1 MKFIRPFAV
10 FSCSFFFSFS
20 VYAQSTTPIPK
31 TMLFRIS
38 GKNMKQP
45 SYLFGTLHLKD
56 KRIFHFGDSLY
67 HAIENTDGLAI
78 ELNPDEAAA
87 AFIKSLTEKDTTGFI
102 SSEINKEAQ
111 DRIKKKLEKKF
122 GVKVN
127 RLTRRQAF
135 LARNEWMSSTAKPDD
150 MTTFM
155 DAHLYHIARKM
166 GKWVGGIEDVDD
178 QMNIIKGNELDFNAD
193 DLVADINLIKG
204 TVNEMIEM
212 YVNGDL
218 GKIYDFATL
227 ADDEMQRLLF
237 INRNLKMTRRIDS
250 IMQLRTGVFAVG
262 AAHLPGD
269 SGLIT
274 LLQSKGYKVEPV
286 FSSKKIKPEEYKLK
300 SEFNYWKT
308 FSPADSIYSISYPG
322 ASSTMYGA
330 EDLVKMEM
338 CVDIPTS
345 TFYLSTGVPNMRKG
359 DKEKLLDE
367 MMKNFY
373 RDGKLIE
380 KKKIELNGE
389 KGVEFVFEKDM
400 YMRARIFITEGYAFI
415 VAMGHDSKKEVITGE
430 DAERYFSSF
439 KFLPNAMK
447 PAGNWQL
454 YTNNKLAFSVLLPAK
469 PQASKPD
476 KNEEWLINNFNS
488 LDNTN
493 QVFFMISVKSAA
505 PGFYLN
511 GDSNYFSLL
520 KQTWA
525 ANSYEQLKEETFM
538 MGEYPAFKCDLMKQE
553 GKEKYVTKTISV
565 SRGSRTY
572 LLIAAVEKG
581 NENHPSIER
590 FFNSFRLTDYQPAN
604 WSVRQSPDKV
614 FSTATPGII
623 YKKDLSPDDSVHKN
637 WSYYTYDTA
646 TAVTYEVQP
655 VSFVD
660 YYHAKS
666 DSAVFHDALNA
677 LKEYSD
683 SVIERRMVNVGP
695 FKAQDVRL
703 YVPGLSM
710 QRRLRLVLNG
720 DTVYAVNAFLHPSI
734 INSETVNR
742 YFNEFVLHSG
752 PVAGGL
758 FQKKTKQLFED
769 LASNDSVRFDRA
781 ASRIAQ
787 VVFDSTD
794 LPLLK
799 EALLKHYQPAE
810 ENYSTIYNSIAD
822 EIYNIRDSSIIK
834 FIAKEY
840 FSVKI
845 DNEAQRIAMLRL
857 LTLINTRESFAV
869 LKDLLL
875 SQPPY
880 TDYLYPVKQ
889 YITDSLALTATLF
902 PEMMRLSSDTNYF
915 EFTGSI
921 ANQLLDSNLITQQ
934 SLLPY
939 EANLVTA
946 AEEIYNRFQ
955 TTADIN
961 SWYYYPLL
969 QLMARLNT
977 PKLNQLLLKIVALKK
992 NTLNMSLL
1000 PDVLTTD
1007 QPVPATVIEAT
1018 AADKSSRF
1026 LLYRKLDEKKITSFF
1041 PKKYSSQKMIAE
1053 ADVYVM
1059 ASDENEVDDQVYLQS
1074 RKRTIDGV
1082 EKVFYLFKVKIG
1094 DEWYLG
1100 ISGGYSTDA
1109 KKIVLPKDDDIG
1121 GIYWT
1126 EPFNNKKVDEQFE
1139 AYFEER

>member
-400 YMRARIFITEGYAFI
+400 YMRARI
-415 VAMGHDSKKEVITGE
+415 
-430 DAERYFSSF
+430 
-439 KFLPNAMK
+439 
-447 PAGNWQL
+447 
-454 YTNNKLAFSVLLPAK
+454 LL
-469 PQASKPD
+469 Q
-476 KNEEWLINNFNS
+476 
-488 LDNTN
+488 
-493 QVFFMISVKSAA
+493 
-505 PGFYLN
+505 
-511 GDSNYFSLL
+511 
-520 KQTWA
+520 
-525 ANSYEQLKEETFM
+525 
-538 MGEYPAFKCDLMKQE
+538 
-553 GKEKYVTKTISV
+553 
-565 SRGSRTY
+565 RG
-572 LLIAAVEKG
+572 
-581 NENHPSIER
+581 
-590 FFNSFRLTDYQPAN
+590 
-604 WSVRQSPDKV
+604 
-614 FSTATPGII
+614 
-623 YKKDLSPDDSVHKN
+623 
-637 WSYYTYDTA
+637 
-646 TAVTYEVQP
+646 
-655 VSFVD
+655 
-660 YYHAKS
+660 
-666 DSAVFHDALNA
+666 
-677 LKEYSD
+677 
-683 SVIERRMVNVGP
+683 M
-695 FKAQDVRL
+695 
-703 YVPGLSM
+703 
-710 QRRLRLVLNG
+710 
-720 DTVYAVNAFLHPSI
+720 
-734 INSETVNR
+734 
-742 YFNEFVLHSG
+742 
-752 PVAGGL
+752 
-758 FQKKTKQLFED
+758 
-769 LASNDSVRFDRA
+769 
-781 ASRIAQ
+781 
-787 VVFDSTD
+787 
-794 LPLLK
+794 
-799 EALLKHYQPAE
+799 
-810 ENYSTIYNSIAD
+810 
-822 EIYNIRDSSIIK
+822 
-834 FIAKEY
+834 
-840 FSVKI
+840 
-845 DNEAQRIAMLRL
+845 RL
-857 LTLINTRESFAV
+857 L
-869 LKDLLL
+869 
-875 SQPPY
+875 
-880 TDYLYPVKQ
+880 
-889 YITDSLALTATLF
+889 
-902 PEMMRLSSDTNYF
+902 
-915 EFTGSI
+915 
-921 ANQLLDSNLITQQ
+921 
-934 SLLPY
+934 
-939 EANLVTA
+939 
-946 AEEIYNRFQ
+946 
-955 TTADIN
+955 
-961 SWYYYPLL
+961 
-969 QLMARLNT
+969 
-977 PKLNQLLLKIVALKK
+977 
-992 NTLNMSLL
+992 
-1000 PDVLTTD
+1000 
-1007 QPVPATVIEAT
+1007 
-1018 AADKSSRF
+1018 
-1026 LLYRKLDEKKITSFF
+1026 
-1041 PKKYSSQKMIAE
+1041 
-1053 ADVYVM
+1053 
-1059 ASDENEVDDQVYLQS
+1059 
-1074 RKRTIDGV
+1074 
-1082 EKVFYLFKVKIG
+1082 
-1094 DEWYLG
+1094 
-1100 ISGGYSTDA
+1100 
-1109 KKIVLPKDDDIG
+1109 
-1121 GIYWT
+1121 
-1126 EPFNNKKVDEQFE
+1126 
-1139 AYFEER
+1139 